1 MGGYSLVVVNST
13 GPKST
18 SEDNLEIVD
27 FSKNEAIHDIIGKTK
42 DILGDDID
50 LYAIGFS
57 LGANSIMRYL
67 GQMGEQNKEHEIKAA
82 VSISP
87 AFDVLA
93 SGVTLKHT
101 CMGMIDSVMLSDL
114 KLNFL
119 SKRYHTNAK
128 CKEDMSEKAE

>member
-1 MGGYSLVVVNST
+1 VNST

>member
-1 MGGYSLVVVNST
+1 M
-13 GPKST
+13 
-18 SEDNLEIVD
+18 
-27 FSKNEAIHDIIGKTK
+27 
-42 DILGDDID
+42 GDDID

-128 CKEDMSEKAE
+128 SKEDMSEKAE

>member
-1 MGGYSLVVVNST
+1 MVNST
-13 GPKST
+13 GPKAT
-18 SEDNLEIVD
+18 QEDNLEIVD

-42 DILGDDID
+42 DIVGHDID

-67 GQMGEQNKEHEIKAA
+67 GQMGEQNREHEIKAA

-93 SGVTLKHT
+93 SGVTLKYT
-101 CMGMIDSVMLSDL
+101 CMGMIDSVMLGDL

-119 SKRYHTNAK
+119 SKRYHTHTK
-128 CKEDMSEKAE
+128 CKEDMSQKAE

>member
-1 MGGYSLVVVNST
+1 
-13 GPKST
+13 
-18 SEDNLEIVD
+18 
-27 FSKNEAIHDIIGKTK
+27 
-42 DILGDDID
+42 LGDDID

-67 GQMGEQNKEHEIKAA
+67 GQMGEQTKEHEIKAA

-128 CKEDMSEKAE
+128 SKEDMSEKAE